1 MKLKNLTELAEFLK
15 KLDNDS
21 PRRKLGFDMTRSYN
35 DRRGSLHPC
44 GSACCI
50 GGWVQ
55 YHNKDTRKMDVE
67 GAVLSISP
75 EGTPWVE
82 VDALCYPIG
91 LDDDVW
97 NATPQQAARAV
108 EILRDTGKCDWERA
122 FEEVPA

>member
-1 MKLKNLTELAEFLK
+1 MKLKNLTDLAEFLK
-15 KLDNDS
+15 SFDNDK
-21 PRRKLGFDMTRSYN
+21 PRRKLGFDMQWAYENRDLSQ
-35 DRRGSLHPC
+35 HEC

-55 YHNKDTRKMDVE
+55 YHNKDTRKRTVE

-75 EGTPWVE
+75 EGTPWEE
-82 VDALCYPIG
+82 VNALCYPSTFG
-91 LDDDVW
+91 GNGW